1 MTQSGG
7 DFGTVG
13 KWGTIT
19 ERHNV
24 LVCADPSSPR
34 STGNV
39 VVRPMSN
46 KDVRFATTLHLQ
58 SLNHGLFPAMGK
70 GFLGAYLRTFVSS
83 PFAIALIA
91 ERDGEPIGYLVG
103 TEDDRAHYGHVIRTN
118 WPSLAPRGLVA
129 LVVRPAVAIRF
140 ARTRAARYARGAV
153 RLTGKTDARG
163 PSVKDASLTHMAV
176 SARCRG
182 QGVGKALVAAFLEAL
197 SQSNAKGVRLLTRS
211 NSAGAGRF
219 YEKLGWCLVTEFTD
233 QDGVKWLRYR
243 RDPGPS
249 SASC

>member
-1 MTQSGG
+1 MPVPVDS
-7 DFGTVG
+7 
-13 KWGTIT
+13 
-19 ERHNV
+19 
-24 LVCADPSSPR
+24 SSPR
-34 STGNV
+34 STGTL

-46 KDVRFATTLHLQ
+46 QDVGFAATLHLE
-58 SLNHGLFPAMGK
+58 SLNHGLFPALGK

-91 ERDGEPIGYLVG
+91 ERAGEPIGYLVG

-129 LVVRPAVAIRF
+129 LVVRPALAYRF

-153 RLTGKTDARG
+153 RLTGKTVAQG

-176 SARCRG
+176 SAQCRG
-182 QGVGKALVAAFLEAL
+182 QGVGKALVAALLEAL
-197 SQSNAKGVRLLTRS
+197 RLKNATGVRLLTRS

-233 QDGVKWLRYR
+233 QDGVEWLRYR
-243 RDPGPS
+243 RDLG
-249 SASC
+249 